1 MNNEFINADEFA
13 KTFSLLQKMLANS
26 VNNIISICQQISAKV
41 IGIISKI
48 DFNKINKR
56 LSRKRFIK
64 LLMSNQI
71 QRNNA
76 NKIADYYFNKQGY
89 YCLFDLIREL
99 DKE

>member
-1 MNNEFINADEFA
+1 MNNEFINVDDVAE
-13 KTFSLLQKMLANS
+13 TFSEVGKMLANLL
-26 VNNIISICQQISAKV
+26 NNTISIFQQISTEV
-41 IGIISKI
+41 MDIISKI
-48 DFNKINKR
+48 DFNRINKK

-64 LLMSNQI
+64 LLMSNKI
-71 QRNNA
+71 QKNKA